1 VQPVTAAE
9 FREIEKLALATPP
22 RVKPGRRKA

>member
-1 VQPVTAAE
+1 VTAAE